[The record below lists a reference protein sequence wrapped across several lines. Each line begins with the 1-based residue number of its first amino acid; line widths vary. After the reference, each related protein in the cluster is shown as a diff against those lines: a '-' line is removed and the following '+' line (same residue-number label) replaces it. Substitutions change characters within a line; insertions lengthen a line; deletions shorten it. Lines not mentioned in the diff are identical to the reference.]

1 MGRQNHCIIK
11 EQEASISNGQ
21 TYKERVCFQIAIAL
35 FTTNGLI
42 AMTLEHWDFENWV
55 QILPENAA
63 LGFCQLV
70 SVRTCDPFKLKLK
83 LRVTLLNFP
92 LSKGFTSN
100 YLCR

>member
-1 MGRQNHCIIK
+1 MGRQKHCIIK

-21 TYKERVCFQIAIAL
+21 TYKEQVCVQIAIAL

-70 SVRTCDPFKLKLK
+70 SVRTCD
-83 LRVTLLNFP
+83 V
-92 LSKGFTSN
+92 
-100 YLCR
+100 